1 MLRTPSY
8 IQKTRNGIYHFRIRV
23 PKDLNNYFPHEVI
36 TQSLC
41 TGSRQEA
48 LKRARVLSVQA
59 VGQFDALR
67 GDQMAEEK
75 YNRMDLYAKKVV
87 RHPDGRIEFEE
98 LKTDPTKPKEE
109 SEVFQNMVDALG
121 GTQNKT
127 QNATPPT
134 QPTPPI
140 KIYTIQDVIEKFC
153 DQKKTEKSWTPK
165 TEKLNRN
172 LYDRFVY
179 VFGNVDIST
188 IGYETA
194 RRYKE
199 VLQKLPPNMNKI
211 AKYKDKSVDEVLAM
225 NPEDTLEVATINK
238 SIYRM
243 GSLFDWAKRH
253 GYVTENYFSKIP
265 LKDNKKADKH
275 RDILDKEDM
284 KLIFNDPIFTKKIYK
299 HPYYYW
305 LPLLAMYTGARIEE
319 LSQLHLDDIRQEK
332 NIWLIDI
339 NDKKEKKLKTS
350 SCERLLPI
358 HSKLISLGLIKYA
371 DRLRAR
377 GETRLFPELVK
388 RLDGYSAD
396 ASKWFGRFRKRIGV
410 TSSKKTFH
418 SFRHTVADNLKQK
431 GIPYE
436 QVAAILG
443 HKDQTMTFGT
453 YGKSFGVDVLQPVIE
468 ELKFGDVL
476 RGVGK
481 FR

>member
-8 IQKTRNGIYHFRIRV
+8 LQKTRTGIYNFRIRI
-23 PKDLNNYFPHEVI
+23 PEDLHNYFLPKVL
-36 TQSLC
+36 TKSLG

-48 LKRARVLSVQA
+48 LKRARMLCVQA
-59 VGQFDALR
+59 MAQFEAIR
-67 GDQMAEEK
+67 GGKMAEEK
-75 YNRMDLYAKKVV
+75 YRRMDLYAKKVV
-87 RHPDGRIEFEE
+87 KHPDGRIEFEE

-121 GTQNKT
+121 GAPSQTQVTAPPPPANTKT
-127 QNATPPT
+127 
-134 QPTPPI
+134 
-140 KIYTIQDVIEKFC
+140 YTIQDVVDKFC

-172 LYDRFVY
+172 LYDRFIY
-179 VFGNVDIST
+179 VFGNVDIT
-188 IGYETA
+188 NIGYETA

-225 NPEDTLEVATINK
+225 NPEETLEVATINK

-253 GYVTENYFSKIP
+253 GYVAENYFSKIP
-265 LKDNKKADKH
+265 LKDNKKADTH

-284 KLIFNDPIFTKKIYK
+284 KLIFNDPIFTKKKYK

-305 LPLLAMYTGARIEE
+305 LPLLALHTGARIEE
-319 LSQLHLDDIRQEK
+319 LSQLHLDDIRQDK

-339 NDKKEKKLKTS
+339 NDKLEKKLKTS

-418 SFRHTVADNLKQK
+418 SFRHTVADTLKQK

-453 YGKSFGVDVLQPVIE
+453 YGKSFGVNVLQPVIE